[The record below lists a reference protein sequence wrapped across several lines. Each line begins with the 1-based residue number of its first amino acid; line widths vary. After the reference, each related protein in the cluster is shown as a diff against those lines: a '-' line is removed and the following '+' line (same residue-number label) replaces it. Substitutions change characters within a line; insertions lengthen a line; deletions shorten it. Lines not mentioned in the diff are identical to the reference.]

1 MEIGIGVKFKRSPD
15 SPQSWSEV
23 YEEWIAYARAADRLG
38 YDFIVVPE
46 HHSVA
51 IGYNPTP
58 FLTLTALARE
68 TEQIRLATQPLL
80 LPLYHPVHVAEQLAV
95 LDLLSNG
102 RAMLGIGVGYREGDF
117 EAFGVPRRERGDRTD
132 EALTILLGALRERGF
147 SHQGRYHSVS
157 DVDLIPPPIQQPHPK
172 VYVTARSRPA
182 LARAVRFGLGVNTLH
197 REAIG
202 RGVYADYCRLAGE
215 AGADAAALDFT
226 IVRNGYIAA
235 DAAEA
240 IRIGAP
246 FIEGRTTY
254 MAAGEFAG
262 RDESPRDVTQVA
274 ADSGA
279 SFATEGELIGTPAMW
294 IEAMQA
300 DIEALSGPIPFTG
313 WTLGIRPEGMSLE
326 DGLSALELF
335 AAEVL
340 PWAHAQEPR

>member
-1 MEIGIGVKFKRSPD
+1 MQIGVGVKFKRAPD
-15 SPQSWSEV
+15 ASQSWSEV

-68 TEQIRLATQPLL
+68 TEQIRLVTQPLL

-102 RAMLGIGVGYREGDF
+102 RAMLGVGVGYREGDF
-117 EAFGVPRRERGDRTD
+117 EAFGVPRHERGPRSD

-147 SHQGRYHSVS
+147 SYEGRFHQVRG
-157 DVDLIPPPIQQPHPK
+157 VDITPRPLQQPHPK
-172 VYVTARSRPA
+172 IYVTARSRHA
-182 LARAVRFGLGVNTLH
+182 LARAVRFGLGVNTLQ

-202 RGVYADYCRLAGE
+202 SGVYADYCELATE
-215 AGADAAALDFT
+215 AAVDPATLDFT
-226 IVRNGYIAA
+226 IVRNGYVAKDAA
-235 DAAEA
+235 DAVRVA
-240 IRIGAP
+240 GP
-246 FIEGRTTY
+246 YIEGRTAY

-262 RDESPRDVTQVA
+262 RDEHARGSTSVA
-274 ADSGA
+274 TASGA
-279 SFATEGELIGTPAMW
+279 SFATEGELIGTPEMW
-294 IEAMQA
+294 IEAMQS
-300 DIEALSGPIPFTG
+300 DIAALSGPIPFTA
-313 WTLGIRPEGMSLE
+313 WTLGIRPEGMPLDE
-326 DGLSALELF
+326 GLAALELF

-340 PWAHAQEPR
+340 PWVHQQEPR

>member
-1 MEIGIGVKFKRSPD
+1 MEIGIGVKFKRAPD

-23 YEEWIAYARAADRLG
+23 YEEWIEYARAADRLG

-117 EAFGVPRRERGDRTD
+117 EAFGVPRSQRGDRTD

-157 DVDLIPPPIQQPHPK
+157 GVDLIPPPIQQPHPK

-202 RGVYADYCRLAGE
+202 SGVYADYCRLAGE
-215 AGADAAALDFT
+215 AGADPAALDFT
-226 IVRNGYIAA
+226 IVRNGYIAT

-262 RDESPRDVTQVA
+262 RDESPRDVTEVA

-300 DIEALSGPIPFTG
+300 DIKALSGPIPFTG

>member
-1 MEIGIGVKFKRSPD
+1 M
-15 SPQSWSEV
+15 
-23 YEEWIAYARAADRLG
+23 
-38 YDFIVVPE
+38 
-46 HHSVA
+46 
-51 IGYNPTP
+51 PT
-58 FLTLTALARE
+58 TAG
-68 TEQIRLATQPLL
+68 
-80 LPLYHPVHVAEQLAV
+80 
-95 LDLLSNG
+95 S
-102 RAMLGIGVGYREGDF
+102 
-117 EAFGVPRRERGDRTD
+117 PRRR
-132 EALTILLGALRERGF
+132 
-147 SHQGRYHSVS
+147 
-157 DVDLIPPPIQQPHPK
+157 
-172 VYVTARSRPA
+172 
-182 LARAVRFGLGVNTLH
+182 
-197 REAIG
+197 
-202 RGVYADYCRLAGE
+202 
-215 AGADAAALDFT
+215 GADPAALDFT

-262 RDESPRDVTQVA
+262 RDEYPRDVTQVA

-279 SFATEGELIGTPAMW
+279 SFATEGELIGTPSMW

-313 WTLGIRPEGMSLE
+313 WTLGIRPEGMSLK

>member
-1 MEIGIGVKFKRSPD
+1 MEIGIGVKFKRAPD

-23 YEEWIAYARAADRLG
+23 YEEWITYARAADRLG

-117 EAFGVPRRERGDRTD
+117 EAFGVPRSQRGDRTD

-202 RGVYADYCRLAGE
+202 SGVYADYCRLAKE
-215 AGADAAALDFT
+215 AGADPAALDFT

-326 DGLSALELF
+326 DGLTALELF

>member
-1 MEIGIGVKFKRSPD
+1 MEIGIGVKFKRAPD
-15 SPQSWSEV
+15 AAQSWSEV
-23 YEEWIAYARAADRLG
+23 YEEWIEYARVADRLG

-68 TEQIRLATQPLL
+68 TERIRLATQPLL

-117 EAFGVPRRERGDRTD
+117 EAFGVPRHERGDRTD

-147 SHQGRYHSVS
+147 SHEGRYHSAS
-157 DVDLIPPPIQQPHPK
+157 GVDLLPPPVQRPHPK

-202 RGVYADYCRLAGE
+202 RGVYADYCELAGE
-215 AGADAAALDFT
+215 QGVDPATLDFT

-240 IRIGAP
+240 VRIGAP
-246 FIEGRTTY
+246 FIEGRTEY

-262 RDESPRDVTQVA
+262 RDEYPREVTQVA
-274 ADSGA
+274 ADTGA

-313 WTLGIRPEGMSLE
+313 WTLGIRPEGMSLA

-340 PWAHAQEPR
+340 PWVHAQEPR